1 MEKLIINN
9 LDYSYENQDELFS
22 QVNICL
28 DKGSKVRLF
37 GENGSGKTT
46 LLKIIANIIEDEE
59 TLSYE
64 LNYFGENATFS
75 DIREKRVFIADSP
88 TFYEELTMEQ
98 NIQFYNLFFNYG
110 EGFLENVYKV
120 CKKFNVYS
128 YLKQSVKN
136 LSLGTRQKIW
146 LAINLSTPTELVLL
160 DEPFNSLDKESR
172 RILSKIIN
180 ESTDRT
186 FIIVSHENNEGVL
199 FSHELN
205 SNNWSVSQL
214 TM

>member
-1 MEKLIINN
+1 MFIKFVKI
-9 LDYSYENQDELFS
+9 QCLF
-22 QVNICL
+22 
-28 DKGSKVRLF
+28 
-37 GENGSGKTT
+37 
-46 LLKIIANIIEDEE
+46 LLKTI
-59 TLSYE
+59 S
-64 LNYFGENATFS
+64 
-75 DIREKRVFIADSP
+75 
-88 TFYEELTMEQ
+88 
-98 NIQFYNLFFNYG
+98 
-110 EGFLENVYKV
+110 
-120 CKKFNVYS
+120 
-128 YLKQSVKN
+128 KN

-172 RILSKIIN
+172 RILSKVIN

>member
-1 MEKLIINN
+1 MEKLMIKN
-9 LDYSYENQDELFS
+9 LNYAYENQDELFS

-28 DKGSKVRLF
+28 EKGSKVRLF

-64 LNYFGENATFS
+64 LNYFGENVTFS
-75 DIREKRVFIADSP
+75 DIRENRVFIADSS

-110 EGFLENVYKV
+110 EDFLKNVYKLS
-120 CKKFNVYS
+120 KKFNVYS
-128 YLKQSVKN
+128 YLKQPVKN
-136 LSLGTRQKIW
+136 VSLGTRQKIW

-172 RILSKIIN
+172 GILSDLIN
-180 ESTDRT
+180 ESTGRT

>member
-1 MEKLIINN
+1 MEKLMIKN
-9 LDYSYENQDELFS
+9 LNYAYENQDELFS

-28 DKGSKVRLF
+28 EKGSKVRVF

-64 LNYFGENATFS
+64 LNYFGENVTFS
-75 DIREKRVFIADSP
+75 DIREKRVFIADSA

-98 NIQFYNLFFNYG
+98 NIQFYNLLFNYG
-110 EGFLENVYKV
+110 EAFLKNVYKLS
-120 CKKFNVYS
+120 KKFNVDS
-128 YLKQSVKN
+128 YLKQPVKN

-172 RILSKIIN
+172 GILSELIN

-205 SNNWSVSQL
+205 SNDWSVSQL